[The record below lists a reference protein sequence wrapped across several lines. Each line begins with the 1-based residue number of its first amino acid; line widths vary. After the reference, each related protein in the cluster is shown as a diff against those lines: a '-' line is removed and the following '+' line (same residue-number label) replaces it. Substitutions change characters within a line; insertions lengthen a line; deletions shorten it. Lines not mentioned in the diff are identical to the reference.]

1 MVGKEKNIL
10 QKSTKQKMADAFVLY
25 AAENH
30 LHLNSL
36 SISQLARLS
45 RVHRVSFY
53 HNFKNM
59 HDFINWFLHRD
70 LVLQVNKDAPITIDE
85 ALTVVYSF
93 VIRQRPILKSILES
107 KYRKKALA
115 FIADEALTYQLMNFS
130 RIDVDQNISKI
141 ERKTYGIFI
150 AQGIT
155 ALIEAYIMDDE
166 IKELPLSTYLTYSR
180 NLIKDYIERLVELR
194 DKN

>member
-1 MVGKEKNIL
+1 MVGKEKNNL
-10 QKSTKQKMADAFVLY
+10 QKSTKQKMAEAFVLY
-25 AAENH
+25 ATESH
-30 LHLNSL
+30 LPLNRL
-36 SISQLARLS
+36 SISRLARLS
-45 RVHRVSFY
+45 GVHRVSFY

-93 VIRQRPILKSILES
+93 VIRQRPILKSILVS
-107 KYRKKALA
+107 KYRKQALA
-115 FIADEALTYQLMNFS
+115 FIADEALTYQLLNFS
-130 RIDVDQNISKI
+130 RIDVDQNISKS

-155 ALIEAYIMDDE
+155 ALIEAYIIDDE

-180 NLIKDYIERLVELR
+180 NLIKDYIERLAELR
-194 DKN
+194 DKK